1 MDDSVITC
9 DEIRESYEEQTNFNG
24 KSKLEKAK
32 FLYFTCIVIN
42 YYSIFD
48 SC

>member
-24 KSKLEKAK
+24 KSKLQKVYQLHLSQ
-32 FLYFTCIVIN
+32 FN
-42 YYSIFD
+42 
-48 SC
+48 